1 MCRIST
7 GAAVLAIAVAAG
19 CAGVDERHAE
29 QMMLGQQYYMNGK
42 FYEAI
47 GRFAAA
53 AEHAT
58 NSREKY
64 QATLGVANSSAE
76 YGLKLYEYAE
86 GLLRDKKF
94 APGKAKWQEADKW
107 HDDAARA
114 FYKCLEMRP
123 NDKIANIGLAS
134 LFFRRSTS
142 FSVLPY
148 LETKEGWALRK
159 KERDE
164 AVRQYEIVLSEER
177 GDITKPE
184 HGPECKGAHFHRYLA
199 LALFTRSDWD
209 RNDCQE
215 ARRHMMVYLNFLKW
229 ASQTVAEGMRAVE
242 DTEKIEKEKKMDQF
256 RKQIAETR
264 SLLGDQLKGLK
275 EVQEFWKTEEAFRAR
290 LAHVEEMQ
298 ARSVGKEGHKELTAE
313 LERLKGEEKRFPPK
327 EKREA
332 WTLAAHREISALEV
346 LAKEF
351 EEAAQAA
358 RKKAK
363 PATPE
368 TSEKTGS

>member
-1 MCRIST
+1 MSRMST

-29 QMMLGQQYYMNGK
+29 QMMLGQQYYMNEK

-47 GRFAAA
+47 GRFEAA
-53 AEHAT
+53 AEHASS
-58 NSREKY
+58 SREKY
-64 QATLGVANSSAE
+64 QATLGVANASTE
-76 YGLKLYEYAE
+76 YGLRIYQYAE
-86 GLLRDKKF
+86 DLLRDKKF

-107 HDDAARA
+107 HDNAARA

-123 NDKIANIGLAS
+123 DDKIANIGLAS
-134 LFFRRSTS
+134 LFFRRATS
-142 FSVLPY
+142 FSILPY
-148 LETKEGWALRK
+148 LETEEGRALRR

-164 AVRQYEIVLSEER
+164 AVRQYQIVLGDER

-184 HGPECKGAHFHRYLA
+184 HGPDCKGAHFHRYLA

-209 RNDCQE
+209 RNDGQE
-215 ARRHMMVYLNFLKW
+215 ARRHMIVYLNFLKW
-229 ASQTVAEGMRAVE
+229 ASRSVEEGMKAV
-242 DTEKIEKEKKMDQF
+242 DDAEKIEKEKKMDQF

-264 SLLGDQLKGLK
+264 FLLGDQLKGLR
-275 EVQEFWKTEEAFRAR
+275 EMQEFWKTEGAFRAR
-290 LAHVEEMQ
+290 LRHVEELH
-298 ARSVGKEGHKELTAE
+298 ARSVGKEGHKDLATE
-313 LERLKGEEKRFPPK
+313 LEKLRADEKKFPPK

-332 WTLAAHREISALEV
+332 WTLAARREISALEV

-363 PATPE
+363 PSTPE
-368 TSEKTGS
+368 TPEKMGS

>member
-1 MCRIST
+1 MSRLLT
-7 GAAVLAIAVAAG
+7 GAAVLMVAAG

-53 AEHAT
+53 AEHASS
-58 NSREKY
+58 SREKY

-76 YGLKLYEYAE
+76 YGLIVYEYAE
-86 GLLRDKKF
+86 RLLRDNKIAAGKK
-94 APGKAKWQEADKW
+94 KWQEADKW
-107 HDDAARA
+107 HDDAARS

-123 NDKIANIGLAS
+123 ADKIANIGLAS
-134 LFFRRSTS
+134 LFFRRATS

-148 LETKEGWALRK
+148 LDDEKGRELRR

-164 AVRQYEIVLSEER
+164 AVRQYQIVLGEEH

-209 RNDCQE
+209 RNDGQE

-229 ASQTVAEGMRAVE
+229 ASQSVAEGMRAVE

-275 EVQEFWKTEEAFRAR
+275 ETQEFWKTEDAFRAR
-290 LAHVEEMQ
+290 LRHVEELQ
-298 ARSVGKEGHKELTAE
+298 IRAVGTERHKELTAE
-313 LERLKGEEKRFPPK
+313 LEKLRLDEKKFPPK

-332 WTLAAHREISALEV
+332 WTLAAHREVTALEV

-351 EEAAQAA
+351 ETAALEA
-358 RKKAK
+358 RKKPKA
-363 PATPE
+363 ATPE
-368 TSEKTGS
+368 TSEKMGS